1 MKWKGESLYGGGYD
15 PFSQQVV
22 LSQQADTT
30 TFCYLLNERVML
42 TDRITVAV
50 YAYIRLRAPRLAWR
64 SSTPALES
72 LRVGE
77 FDLH

>member
-1 MKWKGESLYGGGYD
+1 MMEGRVAVRGGYD

-22 LSQQADTT
+22 LSQQNDTT
-30 TFCYLLNERVML
+30 TICYLLNERVML